1 MKNCGFILEF
11 FKNTCNVLIKK
22 GIILLR
28 AKKAGKRVR
37 KLMDDKKIIGLLFS
51 RSETAINE
59 LETKFGSAIKRLCFN
74 ILGNREDAE
83 ECANDTYFAVWK
95 AIPPAEPSNLLPF
108 VLKIARNLAL
118 KRVARNT
125 AMKRDS
131 RYDVC
136 LSEIEACLPSKDSIE
151 SEFDKNELTK
161 MLEAFALSL
170 DTVDRALFLR
180 RYWYFESAKD
190 SASALSMTENNVNVR
205 LARIRKK
212 LKNYLA
218 ERGVEV

>member
-1 MKNCGFILEF
+1 
-11 FKNTCNVLIKK
+11 
-22 GIILLR
+22 
-28 AKKAGKRVR
+28 
-37 KLMDDKKIIGLLFS
+37 MDDKKIIGLLFS
-51 RSETAINE
+51 RSETAVTE

-83 ECANDTYFAVWK
+83 ECANDTYLAVWK
-95 AIPPAEPSNLLPF
+95 AIPPAEPSNLTPF

-136 LSEIEACLPSKDSIE
+136 LSELESCLPSKETTE
-151 SEFDKNELTK
+151 SEFDKKELTR

-170 DTVDRALFLR
+170 DSTDLALFLR
-180 RYWYFESAKD
+180 RYWYFESASDTAK
-190 SASALSMTENNVNVR
+190 SLGITENNVNVR
-205 LARIRKK
+205 LTRIRKR
-212 LKNYLA
+212 LKKYLA